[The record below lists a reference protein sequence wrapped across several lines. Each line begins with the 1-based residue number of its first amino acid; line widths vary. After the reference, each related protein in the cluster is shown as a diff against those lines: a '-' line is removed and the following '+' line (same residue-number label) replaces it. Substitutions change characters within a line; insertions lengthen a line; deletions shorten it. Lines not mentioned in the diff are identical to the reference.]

1 MITIGKQE
9 ANMPIYSNPNA
20 QQGRQGDLFSAEQE
34 TSQVNSVAGLAAA
47 LKKKA
52 AAGTAVGNLQ
62 EGMAQPFEANLES
75 TVTDT
80 DTLGRTPEE
89 EALQNQQATPAEK
102 AYFADLERQRQNEL
116 VGTIRENSQ
125 RDNSLYNTGKIRTTQ
140 DTSVDGDL
148 KPRVRAFVSAVDNEV
163 FSLGISN
170 PTVRGTLLEGDKGFS
185 RATNVVANIH
195 NGIDLETNKMK
206 PEYSAVMALITEDV
220 LLNGLDAK
228 PRKEDVTTRKF
239 DDKGE
244 VEEKGT
250 MEQVYVKSD
259 FNKRVGKE
267 LHRAWE
273 IESKGP
279 DGLTDIDDAS
289 ATVLG
294 DMALEMYYRVNEFK
308 VNEDGTTNE
317 GDEGKRILKR
327 YNPTGKTGE
336 VKYSLTPLG
345 EVTLGKSKRFR
356 KNLLAQPVV
365 EPNKYPPVEGEVRP
379 ASTAFTKDPK
389 DIKGDALV
397 EESMDNLSQVPHQV
411 LPGRLKLLTSILLS
425 TLTSANKGV
434 DGDQVM
440 GPLSDVQKVF
450 SNILGF
456 GPKKVAEF
464 NAKQESTKNDKE
476 PYSAFIALTEL
487 RNNISQYYQSVVA
500 NRKGVN
506 YLTWLKQSSGRIFV
520 EQTWFDPTSSKLVRF
535 VLGNPAR
542 VTIKPGSRQERN
554 LREMFAM
561 HLVKDADSML
571 PVERDKALSLATPQM
586 VKDGRRLKE
595 ILDGTMTQEQVDAIH
610 EAIANKVP
618 LQDPSFPPYKELALD
633 PERDAALISKINS
646 KGDDGLLYIDGLID
660 FVNYYDKVVV
670 KKVPYHTQFNAYM
683 DGKTNGLAAMGMM
696 IGDFDLAFMTGVLRV
711 GDKFLLDAGDIR
723 DKLKETLLRNLD
735 TVGLNYDI
743 YQGVPTAL
751 TAVAARLFSE
761 RDLNKYT
768 TMTFGYGRAL
778 QSIKSTLS
786 EFAGVLYEQAVQAE
800 AIENAEE
807 RKQTLLDLNLVGFKD
822 SYEDLMRV
830 NSNSK
835 SIGDVLLAPY
845 VSALTETVS
854 YKSIRAR
861 AAMKAVAYMSALADE
876 ALVLTSPTGMDL
888 RMSGFV
894 TEANKPIKYT
904 ITEDGKRKTI
914 DAVSYSPVRTTA
926 AAAVAMEDENT
937 GQITYRMGKQAT
949 GQAPVMPA
957 HATDS
962 AVVTFTTTGKSWKR
976 ITQASYGAPYLQP
989 IYDAF
994 KVDANGFDVV
1004 REEINNNWMDVT
1016 IDWDVFGEF
1025 SKALRDSDTALKSK
1039 LSRITNPDAKIPL
1052 GVNENMQMMGYLT
1065 EVVKTKKGPVPNN
1078 LIYMLQETVDTKGL
1092 DIDSV
1097 RERSIMQ
1104 ANLIVRKMRDGVGF
1118 TFGQQEATPKQIVHF
1133 NKLIADTLDTK
1144 SLLNNIKY
1152 DAKRG
1157 QAKIKG
1163 ALVNS
1168 PGGALQYHSH

>member
-1 MITIGKQE
+1 
-9 ANMPIYSNPNA
+9 MPIYSNPNA
-20 QQGRQGDLFSAEQE
+20 QQGRQGDLFSADQE

-52 AAGTAVGNLQ
+52 VAGTAVENLQ

-80 DTLGRTPEE
+80 DIMERTLEE
-89 EALQNQQATPAEK
+89 EALQNQEDTPQEK
-102 AYFADLERQRQNEL
+102 AYFAEVERQRQNKL
-116 VGTIRENSQ
+116 VGTIRENSVK
-125 RDNSLYNTGKIRTTQ
+125 DNSMYNTGKLVQ
-140 DTSVDGDL
+140 DTSPDAEL
-148 KPRVRAFVSAVDNEV
+148 KPRVRAFVRAVDDEA

-170 PTVRGTLLEGDKGFS
+170 PTVQGTLLEGDRGFS
-185 RATNVVANIH
+185 RATNVVANMH

-206 PEYSAVMALITEDV
+206 PEYSAVMALVTEDV

-228 PRKEDVTTRKF
+228 PRKEDTTTRKF
-239 DDKGE
+239 NDEGE

-267 LHRAWE
+267 LHRTWE
-273 IESKGP
+273 LESKGP

-308 VNEDGTTNE
+308 VNNDGTTNE
-317 GDEGKRILKR
+317 GDEGKRLLKR

-356 KNLLAQPVV
+356 KSLLDQPVV
-365 EPNKYPPVEGEVRP
+365 QPYKYPPDKSVPRP
-379 ASTAFTKDPK
+379 VSTAFTKDPK
-389 DIKGDALV
+389 VIKGDELV
-397 EESMDNLSQVPHQV
+397 DESMENLSQVGHAV
-411 LPGRLKLLTSILLS
+411 LPGRLKIVTSIILS
-425 TLTSANKGV
+425 TLTSANKGI
-434 DGDQVM
+434 DGDEVM

-464 NAKQESTKNDKE
+464 NAKQESTKDSKE
-476 PYSAFIALTEL
+476 PYNAFVALTEL

-535 VLGNPAR
+535 VLGNPAP

-561 HLVKDADSML
+561 HLVKGADGML

-586 VKDGRRLKE
+586 VADGRRLTE
-595 ILDGTMTQEQVDAIH
+595 ILEGTMTQQEVDAIH

-633 PERDAALISKINS
+633 PERDAALIAKINS

-660 FVNYYDKVVV
+660 FVKYYDKVVV
-670 KKVPYHTQFNAYM
+670 KKVPYRTQFNAYM

-723 DKLKETLLRNLD
+723 DKLKDTLLRNLD
-735 TVGLNYDI
+735 TVGLNYDT
-743 YQGVPTAL
+743 YQSVPTAL
-751 TAVAARLFSE
+751 TSVAARLFSE

-778 QSIKSTLS
+778 QSIKSTLG
-786 EFAGVLYEQAVQAE
+786 EFAGVLYEQAKLAE
-800 AIENAEE
+800 AIENVEE
-807 RKQTLLDLNLVGFKD
+807 REQTLQDLDLIGYKD

-830 NSNSK
+830 NSDPNK
-835 SIGDVLLAPY
+835 IGDVLLAPY
-845 VSALTETVS
+845 ASALVETVS

-914 DAVSYSPVRTTA
+914 EAVSYSPVRTTA
-926 AAAVAMEDENT
+926 AAAVATEDENT

-976 ITQASYGAPYLQP
+976 ITQSSYGAPYLQP

-1004 REEINNNWMDVT
+1004 REEINNNWMDAT
-1016 IDWDVFGEF
+1016 INWDVFGEF
-1025 SKALRDSDTALKSK
+1025 NEALKRSEDALKDK
-1039 LSRITNPDAKIPL
+1039 LSRVTNPDSKIPL

-1065 EVVKTKKGPVPNN
+1065 EVVKTKKGSMARN
-1078 LIYMLQETVDTKGL
+1078 LIYMLQETVDPKGL
-1092 DIDSV
+1092 DLDSIRQRAV
-1097 RERSIMQ
+1097 MQ
-1104 ANLIVRKMRDGVGF
+1104 ANMIRRKMKDDVDF
-1118 TFGQQEATPKQIVHF
+1118 NFGQQEATPKQIAHF
-1133 NKLIADTLDTK
+1133 NKLVAGTLNTK
-1144 SLLNNIKY
+1144 GLLNTIKY

-1157 QAKIKG
+1157 QAAIKG